1 MGSSWF
7 ETVIFVSALAM
18 PPDLGIPL
26 RTSCSA
32 GRSAGLDSFVV
43 SFAQTKAGD
52 YYRNW
57 NREGNFFSSEEW
69 LFGRRCDKCSWCVVG
84 DFFSKSRFGI
94 FEINYDCVQFV
105 DVEQASLWSEK
116 EFGSRLL

>member
-1 MGSSWF
+1 MGMQDEFEKAVVEDLDGSSWF
-7 ETVIFVSALAM
+7 GTVTFVSALAM

-57 NREGNFFSSEEW
+57 NREGNFSLLKSGSLAGAVTDAPGVLSKISS
-69 LFGRRCDKCSWCVVG
+69 RRVG
-84 DFFSKSRFGI
+84 LG
-94 FEINYDCVQFV
+94 
-105 DVEQASLWSEK
+105 SLRSIMIVY
-116 EFGSRLL
+116 SL